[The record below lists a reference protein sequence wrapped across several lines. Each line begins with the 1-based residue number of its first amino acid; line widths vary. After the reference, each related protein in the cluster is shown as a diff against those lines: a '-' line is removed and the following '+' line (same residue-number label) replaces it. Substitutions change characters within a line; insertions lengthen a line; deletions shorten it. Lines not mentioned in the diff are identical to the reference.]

1 LSWRSKYSHTPLS
14 LAAKNGHG
22 AVVKLL
28 LEKGTRRGSR
38 GWKYDQTPLSLT
50 VENGQAV
57 VRVLLEKS
65 ASLFSKDK
73 RYGLSPLW

>member
-1 LSWRSKYSHTPLS
+1 MVERGEELGNLPWEL
-14 LAAKNGHG
+14 KNGHE

-28 LEKGTRRGSR
+28 LEKGAGRESR
-38 GWKYDQTPLSLT
+38 GWKYGQTPLSLT
-50 VENGQAV
+50 VENGQEAV